1 MSETEKVLNETIDN
15 ASQCQED
22 LQGCEG
28 SESVQNKHKKWDKDW
43 DISAKMDFIEKTNA
57 LCRDPRAL
65 SVSNAEK
72 LRMLDES
79 ILRFKNG
86 DYDDSFEGCEGV
98 RLVPNTK
105 EEREKILSIFAKH
118 GFV

>member
-1 MSETEKVLNETIDN
+1 MSETEKVLNKTDDN
-15 ASQCQED
+15 ASQCQDD
-22 LQGCEG
+22 LQDCGG
-28 SESVQNKHKKWDKDW
+28 SESAQNTPDNWDKDW

-98 RLVPNTK
+98 RLVPDTI
-105 EEREKILSIFAKH
+105 EEREKVLSIFAKH
-118 GFV
+118 GFK